1 MFDLKTI
8 NSVVQ
13 QLEEERGIPKD
24 KTLEAIAMAHD
35 LERNALVIKLLVN
48 DVHQILRKSSLIQ
61 RTMRGNPLLAES
73 DGKSSEWSAL

>member
-1 MFDLKTI
+1 MAAEKIEVRFMVPSELACALD
-8 NSVVQ
+8 
-13 QLEEERGIPKD
+13 
-24 KTLEAIAMAHD
+24 AIAMAHD

-73 DGKSSEWSAL
+73 DGKPAEWSAL